1 MLTQDLQFT
10 WKYFCTTGRTMRWN
24 ECIISANGPQ
34 RFIISLRYFWFFPC
48 LFLEAFSSW
57 NCFLIDAPFL
67 VCINNLYSVFMSFFF
82 QIFYLL
88 ILHHSSVPVLL
99 MSRQFLL
106 PKLTGQGS
114 VWAIL
119 SFSFHWLSLLRN
131 SISTLSYPREM
142 PNFSKIRMMN
152 H

>member
-82 QIFYLL
+82 SNFLSPLY
-88 ILHHSSVPVLL
+88 ILHHSSVPVPL

-106 PKLTGQGS
+106 PKLTGRTPAKKCVGKF
-114 VWAIL
+114 VVF
-119 SFSFHWLSLLRN
+119 FSL
-131 SISTLSYPREM
+131 TLPPS
-142 PNFSKIRMMN
+142 
-152 H
+152 